1 MNQAKVGYE
10 RKNRCN
16 AFTYTHTYPNFV
28 GCIFSSGNQSIYL
41 IKMKSNS
48 LYN

>member
-1 MNQAKVGYE
+1 MNQARVGYE
-10 RKNRCN
+10 REIRYN
-16 AFTYTHTYPNFV
+16 AFTYTHTDPNFE